1 MDKRAVRTDVRGNV
15 MKQTAKGNGK
25 KGNNNTNRPKRQRSE
40 HPAINQPYLLTS
52 TSIHQSNVPNHH
64 LYC

>member
-1 MDKRAVRTDVRGNV
+1 

-52 TSIHQSNVPNHH
+52 TSIHQSNVPTTIYIAE
-64 LYC
+64 LT